1 MKRPG
6 HSRRPTVAELAILR
20 VLWRRGPSTVREVHG
35 ELSGE
40 RPTGYTT
47 VLKLLQVM
55 HEKGLV
61 SRDES
66 GRAHIYRAGQSE
78 EQAQRSLVTDLL
90 DRAFGGS
97 AQQLVMQALTARK
110 ASPEELAEI
119 RRLLDELEGKAP

>member
-1 MKRPG
+1 M
-6 HSRRPTVAELAILR
+6 R
-20 VLWRRGPSTVREVHG
+20 VLWRRGPSTVRAVHG
-35 ELSGE
+35 DLSAA

-61 SRDES
+61 CRDEAA
-66 GRAHIYRAGQSE
+66 RAHIYHAGPSE
-78 EQAQRSLVTDLL
+78 EQAQRTLVTDLL

-97 AQQLVMQALTARK
+97 AQQLVMQALTARQ

-119 RRLLDELEGKAP
+119 RCLLDELEGKAE